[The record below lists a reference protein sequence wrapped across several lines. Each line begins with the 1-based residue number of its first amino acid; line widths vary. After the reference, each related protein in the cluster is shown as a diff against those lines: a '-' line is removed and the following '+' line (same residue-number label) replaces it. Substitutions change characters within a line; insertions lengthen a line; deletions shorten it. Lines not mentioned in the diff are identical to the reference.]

1 MHNNKTLC
9 FCFDM
14 CCKLWHKLEKNTF
27 LLPGVYFRLS
37 KKFEITQKRHVEKI
51 VLYSVKNAA
60 VVTKVDK

>member
-1 MHNNKTLC
+1 MTQIG
-9 FCFDM
+9 
-14 CCKLWHKLEKNTF
+14 KNTF
-27 LLPGVYFRLS
+27 LLAGVYFRLS